1 MRKSKII
8 QRLEEMD
15 LHNCSDR
22 EIVDLIDNNS
32 YPIQL
37 MDIKPGQVFFRATVL
52 SDGETID
59 FHRVNLEQQLIGE
72 WVIYQ
77 NNGVQINYIF
87 NADHTGNM
95 KRYKNGNLTQEINIT
110 WSLMGSVLTMTAS
123 MNGQTSTQTVEIS
136 IEGDVLHI
144 TQDGETYDFHRVK

>member
-1 MRKSKII
+1 
-8 QRLEEMD
+8 
-15 LHNCSDR
+15 
-22 EIVDLIDNNS
+22 
-32 YPIQL
+32 
-37 MDIKPGQVFFRATVL
+37 
-52 SDGETID
+52 
-59 FHRVNLEQQLIGE
+59 
-72 WVIYQ
+72 
-77 NNGVQINYIF
+77 
-87 NADHTGNM
+87 M